1 MAVNLTRTLLG
12 THLAPNQRRAGL
24 PPAGGEVDLTID
36 HVALEEED
44 ALLALL
50 ALRAAGRTPAG
61 PDALLAFERN
71 GLAAG
76 PEVIEEQRALE
87 YLARSAGMARSRF
100 GNGQLAG
107 VYLARLATPGKS
119 VLGPRGRLA
128 PFGALAMLAGSAGA
142 TELAAVLAGAP
153 YPTRVPEVVGV
164 WLRGTLPDWT
174 SGADVAL
181 TLARR
186 ASAGGPLLRMYEF
199 TGPGVASLGID
210 DRLAVARGSARWCG
224 GRALLPSDAVTRAF
238 LAAEGRDTDWRA
250 LAPPADAEYDRE
262 LELDLSVLEPQVWS
276 GNRGTVLPV
285 GAVAGARI
293 DGVVLGADAGVEDL
307 ERLATRLAGTRVAEA
322 MRLVV
327 IPGTREVHDTLA
339 TRGSLAT
346 LVGAG
351 AELVEPSE
359 AAAVLRLTEGARW
372 LGCGVPVGALGRES
386 STLAFIAGPDVCA
399 ASAIAGAIRDPRERS
414 LAEPRVPLARYESD
428 ASRIA
433 RDGAGEGEAPALPA
447 PPRLSPVLETA
458 LRGVTLLTLPEGT
471 PPGAVLPW
479 GARTR
484 PLRARVAELA
494 QHAFAVVAPGFAERA
509 RAAGGGF
516 LVWRGTFDSDGRG
529 DETARVL
536 AELGVR
542 AVIARDFAFADRR
555 ALWLDGVLP
564 LAVATPSD
572 ADRLAEGDELE
583 LPDLPDA
590 LAPRKPVVLRDLTR
604 GTQMLLRHDL
614 TAREI
619 DHVRAG
625 GLLGPPHE
633 ENGA

>member
-12 THLAPNQRRAGL
+12 AHLAPGQRRAGL

-36 HVALEEED
+36 QVALEEED

-50 ALRAAGRTPAG
+50 ALRAAGRAPAG
-61 PDALLAFERN
+61 GDALLAFERN

-87 YLARSAGMARSRF
+87 YLARSAGIARSRF

-107 VYLARLATPGKS
+107 VYLARLAAPGRS

-142 TELAAVLAGAP
+142 TELAAVLAGEP

-174 SGADVAL
+174 SGVDVAL

-210 DRLAVARGSARWCG
+210 DRLAIARGSARWCG
-224 GRALLPSDAVTRAF
+224 GRALLPSDAVTRGY
-238 LAAEGRDTDWRA
+238 LAAQGRDSDWRA
-250 LAPPADAEYDRE
+250 FAPPSDAEYDRE
-262 LELDLSVLEPQVWS
+262 LELDLSVLEPQIWS
-276 GNRGTVLPV
+276 ESRGSVLPV
-285 GAVAGARI
+285 GALVGERI

-307 ERLATRLAGTRVAEA
+307 ERLVTRLGEVRIAESIRV
-322 MRLVV
+322 VV
-327 IPGTREVHDTLA
+327 IPGTRQVRDTLEA
-339 TRGSLAT
+339 RGSLAR
-346 LVGAG
+346 LIAAG

-359 AAAVLRLTEGARW
+359 AAAVMRMTEGARW
-372 LGCGVPVGALGRES
+372 LGLGVPGSALGRES
-386 STLAFIAGPDVCA
+386 SPLAFVAGPDTCA
-399 ASAIAGAIRDPRERS
+399 ASAVAGAIRDPRERP
-414 LAEPRVPLARYESD
+414 LVEPRAPLTRYEGD
-428 ASRIA
+428 PSRIA
-433 RDGAGEGEAPALPA
+433 RDGGGEGETPALPV

-458 LRGVTLLTLPEGT
+458 LRGVTLLALPEGT

-494 QHAFAVVAPGFAERA
+494 SHAFAVVAPGFAERA

-572 ADRLAEGDELE
+572 ADRLADGDELE

-619 DHVRAG
+619 GHVRSG
-625 GLLGPPHE
+625 GLLGPARAE
-633 ENGA
+633 AGA